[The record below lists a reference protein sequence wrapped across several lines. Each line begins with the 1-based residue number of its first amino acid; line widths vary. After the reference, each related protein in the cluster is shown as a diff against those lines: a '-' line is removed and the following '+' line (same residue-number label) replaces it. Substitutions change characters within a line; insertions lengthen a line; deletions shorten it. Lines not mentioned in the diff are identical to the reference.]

1 MSAGGIVIGIVLST
15 YAGRVA
21 VGDGNPFDFFGYF
34 TNQTNTLAAVIL
46 FASGYR
52 MLRRRPQPAWL
63 STLRALAAAYLTVV
77 AVIYNGLVPGTG
89 TAPAWVSAILHIWF
103 PAFVVLDWLFV
114 GDRIALRWSA
124 LWIVLPYPLLWLG
137 VVLARGATDGWVP
150 YGFLLPERG
159 VISLLVHVAALIV
172 TLLAAAAAIW
182 AASRLPRRSDP
193 PKTCAAT
200 GIQPT
205 FSTAPDPSKAE
216 NHR

>member
-1 MSAGGIVIGIVLST
+1 MSAAGIVIGIVLST

-21 VGDGNPFDFFGYF
+21 AGDGNPFDFFGYF

-52 MLRRRPQPAWL
+52 MLRRRSQPAWL
-63 STLRALAAAYLTVV
+63 STLRALAAAYLVVV

-114 GDRIALRWSA
+114 GDRIALRWRA
-124 LWIVLPYPLLWLG
+124 LWIVLPYPFLWLG
-137 VVLARGATDGWVP
+137 VVLARGVTDGWVP

-159 VISLLVHVAALIV
+159 VASLLVHVAALIV
-172 TLLAAAAAIW
+172 TLLAAAAVIW
-182 AASRLPRRSDP
+182 AASRFP
-193 PKTCAAT
+193 PA
-200 GIQPT
+200 IRP
-205 FSTAPDPSKAE
+205 AE
-216 NHR
+216 NVRHNQDSTDVFDSA

>member
-1 MSAGGIVIGIVLST
+1 MSAGGVVIGIVLST

-52 MLRRRPQPAWL
+52 VLRRRSQPAWL
-63 STLRALAAAYLTVV
+63 STLRALAAAYLIVV
-77 AVIYNGLVPGTG
+77 AVIYNGLVLGTG

-103 PAFVVLDWLFV
+103 PAFVVFDWLLV
-114 GDRIALRWSA
+114 GDRIALRWRA

-137 VVLARGATDGWVP
+137 VVLARGVTDGWVP

-159 VISLLVHVAALIV
+159 VTSLLVHVAALIF
-172 TLLAAAAAIW
+172 TLLAAAAVIW
-182 AASRLPRRSDP
+182 ATSRLPPTIRPTENVRHN
-193 PKTCAAT
+193 
-200 GIQPT
+200 QT
-205 FSTAPDPSKAE
+205 FSTAPDPHAA
-216 NHR
+216 